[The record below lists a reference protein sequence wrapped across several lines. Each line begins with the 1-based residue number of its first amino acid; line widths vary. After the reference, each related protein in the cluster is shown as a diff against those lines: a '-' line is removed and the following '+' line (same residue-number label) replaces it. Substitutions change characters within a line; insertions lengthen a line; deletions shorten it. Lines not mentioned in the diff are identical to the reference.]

1 MHDVLSTCKQLA
13 IDQLKKN
20 PHNAPAVATSAAP
33 IDATATAKLQAH
45 ATKTVE
51 ELVGSFNRQVRQ
63 MS

>member
-1 MHDVLSTCKQLA
+1 MHDVLATCKQLA
-13 IDQLKKN
+13 IDHVKKN
-20 PHNAPAVATSAAP
+20 PDNAPAAAP

-45 ATKTVE
+45 ATKTVQ